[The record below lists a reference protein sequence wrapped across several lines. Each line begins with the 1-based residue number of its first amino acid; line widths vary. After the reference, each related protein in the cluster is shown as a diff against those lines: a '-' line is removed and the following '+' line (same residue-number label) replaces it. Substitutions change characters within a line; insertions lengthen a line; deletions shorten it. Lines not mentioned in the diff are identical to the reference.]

1 MSDQLHEDRFKM
13 GLTRPFADRFNR
25 FVENSGGAVE
35 PLQGRMDPN
44 EYKTVYNSLT
54 QSDPEL
60 AAEMG
65 NVHESPFIR
74 GNAAMVHYPVNDQW
88 AMKNASRYGLRLRP
102 GFNNIVEPTGL
113 RHKNRPTDF
122 STMSSD
128 QIRNHLMEIIEG
140 AVQPDID
147 DDRNPEALSL
157 DAPLLAN
164 QSPTPQIDPTAFR
177 DPDKARSSWDEAVDW
192 WLSHNF
198 FDEDVPSG
206 GGLMVGPQEMA
217 KLGNFLKDAL
227 LPLMAGDVGLAG
239 VGGLGP
245 YDPLPIPFSQIIGR
259 GAKGAKGAWRAIRG
273 VDEAAEA
280 VSAVVR
286 AGDDLTPSLLRSQGF
301 LGDARLAP
309 TRNIGEGVTV
319 SEVAAT
325 RTDLSSIGQIG
336 GPYPD
341 ARPFVVVRK
350 ADGSLQ
356 PFYQSTGD
364 NSGMAGAWL
373 PFDGFG
379 GVINDTF
386 HKSWYRKNRFGQG
399 GFARGTPLHRFGSE
413 ENKTL
418 SELLGRELGDAEP
431 TILFDMEGVDTELIP
446 GMSYEDL
453 NDALGTHSDYGD
465 YLAATVD
472 ESPTFT
478 GNPMRVET
486 PAGPTVID
494 LDAPQPDLPPGT
506 ALGPDGEVIR
516 IIGLEDEAADVA
528 RAEMQAARE
537 AAQEGLPGAP
547 TGRVGASG
555 FAIDELPEGTAAS
568 LGKQKWT
575 LDAHNS
581 LSGSPEAV
589 VFDEDTFEIVGYGP
603 LGESFKGPA
612 HIQSRLTDSD
622 YMPDPIRV
630 VMLRAKRSGPGW
642 QEGDYISVQVGYLRE
657 TGAPKL
663 GLSDEF
669 GIGGADIPD
678 DIAKEVWDQTWEG
691 FDIGS
696 AERIGGGV
704 GLDPQRGT
712 QPWGNI
718 WTREQDPLSSPSWP
732 QYRNMGV
739 TEAHWIEDQAAQHWT
754 FTQEFIDREYP
765 IVQRYREL
773 QGIDDALEGP
783 PGGVA
788 RETGGK

>member
-1 MSDQLHEDRFKM
+1 
-13 GLTRPFADRFNR
+13 
-25 FVENSGGAVE
+25 
-35 PLQGRMDPN
+35 
-44 EYKTVYNSLT
+44 
-54 QSDPEL
+54 
-60 AAEMG
+60 
-65 NVHESPFIR
+65 
-74 GNAAMVHYPVNDQW
+74 
-88 AMKNASRYGLRLRP
+88 
-102 GFNNIVEPTGL
+102 
-113 RHKNRPTDF
+113 
-122 STMSSD
+122 
-128 QIRNHLMEIIEG
+128 
-140 AVQPDID
+140 
-147 DDRNPEALSL
+147 
-157 DAPLLAN
+157 
-164 QSPTPQIDPTAFR
+164 
-177 DPDKARSSWDEAVDW
+177 
-192 WLSHNF
+192 
-198 FDEDVPSG
+198 
-206 GGLMVGPQEMA
+206 MVGPQEMA

-239 VGGLGP
+239 VGGLGRF
-245 YDPLPIPFSQIIGR
+245 DPLPIPFGQIIGK
-259 GAKGAKGAWRAIRG
+259 GAKGAKGIWRAIKG
-273 VDEAAEA
+273 GDEAVEA

-309 TRNIGEGVTV
+309 TRHIGKGVTV
-319 SEVAAT
+319 SE
-325 RTDLSSIGQIG
+325 IGLDTG
-336 GPYPD
+336 GYLD
-341 ARPFVVVRK
+341 RPFVVVRLP
-350 ADGSLQ
+350 DGRLQ
-356 PFYQSTGD
+356 PFYRS
-364 NSGMAGAWL
+364 SGFMSEQPGEWFS
-373 PFDGFG
+373 FDGFG
-379 GVINDTF
+379 GMDREVFNPGLR
-386 HKSWYRKNRFGQG
+386 RKGPYTQG
-399 GFARGTPLHRFGSE
+399 VYGAGTPEHRYGPYRE
-413 ENKTL
+413 V
-418 SELLGRELGDAEP
+418 SELLSRELEGAEP
-431 TILFDMEGVDTELIP
+431 TVLFDMQKVSYNELN
-446 GMSYEDL
+446 E
-453 NDALGTHSDYGD
+453 ALGTHITFEDYERAIREQIEAG
-465 YLAATVD
+465 ATTANMP
-472 ESPTFT
+472 S
-478 GNPMRVET
+478 PMRVET
-486 PAGPTVID
+486 PDRFGPEHDIPLADTLAELDGVERFRAMRAG
-494 LDAPQPDLPPGT
+494 G
-506 ALGPDGEVIR
+506 
-516 IIGLEDEAADVA
+516 
-528 RAEMQAARE
+528 RAEARTWFDNLSDKDQAAAIVEWEKSSKPLYTDPNHVFDPADDYDVRNAYT
-537 AAQEGLPGAP
+537 AARRAGAEYHPASDPEGLEGLPGAP

-669 GIGGADIPD
+669 GIGDADMPD